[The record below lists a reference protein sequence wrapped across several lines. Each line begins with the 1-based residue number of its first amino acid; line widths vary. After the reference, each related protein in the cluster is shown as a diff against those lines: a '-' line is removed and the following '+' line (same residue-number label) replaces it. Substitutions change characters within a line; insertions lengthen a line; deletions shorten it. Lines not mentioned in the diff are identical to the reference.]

1 MQSVGIIICWLTM
14 SILLLF
20 SYLFDK
26 KFRLDIAT
34 ISMIVLEVSFVQVV
48 KYFSIPQQWTF
59 LLYLAFFVYCIIEF
73 GFNFRKIVI
82 NGLLCIIIVAVL
94 QYILM
99 LLYAEINNVNMINEN
114 GALVINIILFC
125 VVLLLRFCK
134 LERVSFYL
142 LNKIKILNI
151 AILFCIVI
159 VAVCLFNSKKA
170 NNVDPGT
177 TAIILISAVLICI
190 LATYLG
196 KYRIKTIEAETELK
210 VHKLYEES
218 YKTLISNIR
227 LKQHEFDN
235 HINAIYSQQLV
246 CKSYDELVAAQKQ
259 YCSEIENDNYFNKLL
274 SAGNSVIVGFLYGKF
289 LEIKK
294 QDIDIQYKVN
304 IKNLECRVPVHKMI
318 ELLGNLINN
327 AVDYLNNSNE
337 YKSLF
342 VSILELDGCIRIE
355 VRNACEYVGINDIQQ
370 FFTKGYSKKGTN
382 RGLGLYNVK
391 TICDE
396 YKLELSC
403 ENEMLNDG
411 NWLSFKIKI

>member
-1 MQSVGIIICWLTM
+1 M
-14 SILLLF
+14 
-20 SYLFDK
+20 
-26 KFRLDIAT
+26 
-34 ISMIVLEVSFVQVV
+34 
-48 KYFSIPQQWTF
+48 
-59 LLYLAFFVYCIIEF
+59 
-73 GFNFRKIVI
+73 
-82 NGLLCIIIVAVL
+82 
-94 QYILM
+94 
-99 LLYAEINNVNMINEN
+99 
-114 GALVINIILFC
+114 
-125 VVLLLRFCK
+125 
-134 LERVSFYL
+134 
-142 LNKIKILNI
+142 
-151 AILFCIVI
+151 
-159 VAVCLFNSKKA
+159 
-170 NNVDPGT
+170 
-177 TAIILISAVLICI
+177 
-190 LATYLG
+190 
-196 KYRIKTIEAETELK
+196 
-210 VHKLYEES
+210 
-218 YKTLISNIR
+218 
-227 LKQHEFDN
+227 
-235 HINAIYSQQLV
+235 
-246 CKSYDELVAAQKQ
+246 
-259 YCSEIENDNYFNKLL
+259 